1 MLLSWYKPE
10 CLEVRSKG
18 KKTGPGPLDRRAPGR
33 DPTPGTRSAV
43 LHLSAGPRSPWSA
56 PAPTGRTRRPR
67 GRVEWD
73 ASGVSAPPGGH
84 LGRLLGALCRARKM
98 TRTRPLCCCLCLS
111 RQCLAPKRLVET
123 PEAKGGPVRLGDVVE
138 QSSSRARLPG
148 YQSFICHCDLGKC
161 LHLSVPS
168 LFMGIVDSMH
178 V

>member
-84 LGRLLGALCRARKM
+84 LGRILGAFCRARKM
-98 TRTRPLCCCLCLS
+98 TRTLPLCCSLCLS

-148 YQSFICHCDLGKC
+148 SQSFICHCDLGKC

-168 LFMGIVDSMH
+168 LFMGIVNSTH

>member
-1 MLLSWYKPE
+1 MVQTRMFGGEKQGEENRPWAARPQ
-10 CLEVRSKG
+10 G
-18 KKTGPGPLDRRAPGR
+18 TWQGPHTWHQVSCSPPVGW
-33 DPTPGTRSAV
+33 TRVAV
-43 LHLSAGPRSPWSA
+43 
-56 PAPTGRTRRPR
+56 
-67 GRVEWD
+67 
-73 ASGVSAPPGGH
+73 VSASSHREDAETARACRVGREWGQRAAWWS

-98 TRTRPLCCCLCLS
+98 TRTLPLCCSLCLS

-148 YQSFICHCDLGKC
+148 SQSFICHCDLGKC

-168 LFMGIVDSMH
+168 LFMGIVNSMH